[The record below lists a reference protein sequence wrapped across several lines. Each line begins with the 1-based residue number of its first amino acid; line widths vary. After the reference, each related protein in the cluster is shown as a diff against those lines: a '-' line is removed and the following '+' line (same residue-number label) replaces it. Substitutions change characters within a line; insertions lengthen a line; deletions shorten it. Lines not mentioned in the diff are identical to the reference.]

1 MYNHLHEYFMINHL
15 LHENQF
21 GIQINNSIEHS
32 ILQFALDIAQDFNN
46 GKFTLSVSVVFIDL
60 LKGFDTA
67 DHQILLKKLKHYEVN
82 EET

>member
-21 GIQINNSIEHS
+21 DIQINNSIEHS
-32 ILQFALDIAQDFNN
+32 ILQFALDIAQNFNN
-46 GKFTLSVSVVFIDL
+46 GKFTLGVSVVFIDL